1 MHNATT
7 KQRLSALR
15 RKLGIFTG
23 GWVKERRARLEELR
37 ADLEAAL
44 TPPAAFPRPAAAG
57 AGAPGAFLA
66 TSLPPPLSGPR
77 PPPEATAPRWVSDSM
92 IVPPTQEVARP
103 APPPAETADAAR
115 ATEPFEAPDEAR
127 RSRTRWIAA
136 IAAAGVALVAVLL
149 LLLRSPEPA
158 SSSRAPSASPPAPAA
173 AVPAPAPESAVQPPL
188 QAAPAPT
195 PARATAAAASP
206 VVVRRGDTLW
216 ALSASHLGDP
226 LRWPWLHRANRGK
239 IRDPDLIYPG
249 QRLDLPAR

>member
-7 KQRLSALR
+7 KQRISALR

-23 GWVKERRARLEELR
+23 GWVKERRARLGELR

-44 TPPAAFPRPAAAG
+44 TRPAAFPRTAAAG

-66 TSLPPPLSGPR
+66 TSLPPPLSGSR
-77 PPPEATAPRWVSDSM
+77 PPPEATATRWVSDSM

-103 APPPAETADAAR
+103 APADAAR
-115 ATEPFEAPDEAR
+115 TTELFEAPGETR

-136 IAAAGVALVAVLL
+136 IAAAGVALAAVLF

-173 AVPAPAPESAVQPPL
+173 AVPAPAPETAVQPPL

-195 PARATAAAASP
+195 PATAAAASP

-226 LRWPWLHRANRGK
+226 LRWPWLHLANRGK
-239 IRDPDLIYPG
+239 IRDPNLIYPG